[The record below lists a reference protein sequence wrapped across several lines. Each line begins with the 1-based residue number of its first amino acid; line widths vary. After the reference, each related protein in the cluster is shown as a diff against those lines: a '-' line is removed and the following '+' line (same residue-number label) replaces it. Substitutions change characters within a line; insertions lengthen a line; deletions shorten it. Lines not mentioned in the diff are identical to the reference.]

1 MDSINYSQPDINYS
15 QTNLGVYT
23 YVNACGNTNMS
34 PRFWRRQFGD
44 AATRAQL
51 RFDVIF
57 GLVLPVLCFA
67 FDPIVFRGDFGLIGR
82 EGVYHSV
89 RLFAYTASALEIAT
103 LACWLFVIRKY
114 PVWSRP
120 AGGVMAAGALFSFVL
135 GVAILPFS
143 VIGML
148 FVGVGALGFIPFV
161 TALVYLRNA
170 RRALRLNRRGSP
182 VRGGA
187 SAAFAFGLAFALGA
201 PAVAQRGANAIIK
214 GASAEVVAGGEL
226 SPLRQRVV
234 RALALL
240 SGETCYD
247 LAEEY
252 GRQPDAERR
261 ARLAEAYREVT
272 GKDISSFRDRDLYD
286 D

>member
-1 MDSINYSQPDINYS
+1 MDSVNYS

-23 YVNACGNTNMS
+23 YGSAGGNEQAR
-34 PRFWRRQFGD
+34 PRFWRRQFAD
-44 AATRAQL
+44 APTPAQF

-57 GLVLPVLCFA
+57 GLVLPVLCFV
-67 FDPIVFRGDFGLIGR
+67 FDPVVFRGGELVNSDGI
-82 EGVYHSV
+82 YHEV
-89 RLFAYTASALEIAT
+89 RLFAYTASALEMAT
-103 LACWLFVIRKY
+103 LACWLFVIRRH

-120 AGGVMAAGALFSFVL
+120 AGGVMAAGALFSFAL

-170 RRALRLNRRGSP
+170 RRALRFNRTGSP

-187 SAAFAFGLAFALGA
+187 TAAFAFGLAFALGT
-201 PAVAQRGANAIIK
+201 PAVAQRGATRIVRD
-214 GASAEVVAGGEL
+214 ASADIVANGEL
-226 SPLRQRVV
+226 SPQRRRVV
-234 RALALL
+234 RALAFL
-240 SGETCYD
+240 SGETLDD
-247 LAEEY
+247 LIGDYRSE
-252 GRQPDAERR
+252 PNAERKS
-261 ARLAEAYREVT
+261 RLAEAYREVT
-272 GKDISSFRDRDLYD
+272 GRDITEYRHNHSPFD

>member
-1 MDSINYSQPDINYS
+1 MDSINYSQ
-15 QTNLGVYT
+15 TNMGVYT
-23 YVNACGNTNMS
+23 YGNTQAR

-57 GLVLPVLCFA
+57 GLVLPVLCFV
-67 FDPIVFRGDFGLIGR
+67 FDPIVFRSFGGDLFGR
-82 EGVYHSV
+82 DGVYREV
-89 RLFAYTASALEIAT
+89 RLFAYSASALEMAT

-114 PVWSRP
+114 PAWSRP
-120 AGGVMAAGALFSFVL
+120 AGGVMAAGAFFSFAL

-143 VIGML
+143 IIGLL

-170 RRALRLNRRGSP
+170 RRALRFNRTGTP

-187 SAAFAFGLAFALGA
+187 AVAFAFGLAFALGM
-201 PAVAQRGANAIIK
+201 PAVAQRGTTQIIRD
-214 GASAEVVAGGEL
+214 ASAEVVAGGRL
-226 SPLRQRVV
+226 SPQRRGVV
-234 RALALL
+234 RALTLL
-240 SGETCYD
+240 SGESFED
-247 LAEEY
+247 LV
-252 GRQPDAERR
+252 RQYNSETNRDRKSL
-261 ARLAEAYREVT
+261 LAEAYWEVT
-272 GKDISSFRDRDLYD
+272 GGDISDPRRRRDMFD